1 MFGYFLKVSDRKLSA
16 LKPPRPLSVT
26 PTPLTPRFADV
37 VLLVGED
44 FLGHEKT
51 AAVAA
56 EHAVVAGYRDTDDE
70 AIVAQPL
77 PAKFSVI
84 AAGH

>member
-1 MFGYFLKVSDRKLSA
+1 MQRHFLKESAPSLPA
-16 LKPPRPLSVT
+16 LKLPRPFSLT
-26 PTPLTPRFADV
+26 PIPLTPRFADV

-44 FLGHEKT
+44 FLRHQKA

-77 PAKFSVI
+77 AAKFSVI
-84 AAGH
+84 AARH